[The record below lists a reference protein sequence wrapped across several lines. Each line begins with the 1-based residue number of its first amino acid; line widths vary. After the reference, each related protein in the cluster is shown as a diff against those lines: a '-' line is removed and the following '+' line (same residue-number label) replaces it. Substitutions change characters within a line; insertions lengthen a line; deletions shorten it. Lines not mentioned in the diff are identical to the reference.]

1 MGGPATFEPPVRC
14 MRERV
19 GYRLER
25 KQPPP
30 CDVRSQPIAAAP
42 TTNAPFPTKCP
53 VSGVCKPGREVAPIR
68 PVVQRG
74 PVLMHPRMHEFMEKH
89 LRQERRS
96 AVSARRE
103 RDVAV
108 RIRPRCHDG
117 AVAHLALRPHSNAKS
132 IAPAV
137 QSEVVVYCPWQRGSQ
152 P

>member
-1 MGGPATFEPPVRC
+1 

-30 CDVRSQPIAAAP
+30 CDARSQPIAAAP

-53 VSGVCKPGREVAPIR
+53 VSGVCKPVCEVAPIR

-74 PVLMHPRMHEFMEKH
+74 PVMMDPGVHQFMEKH

-117 AVAHLALRPHSNAKS
+117 AVAHVALLPHSYAKR
-132 IAPAV
+132 IATAV
-137 QSEVVVYCPWQRGSQ
+137 QSEVVVYCLWQRGSQ
-152 P
+152 T